1 MVSLPLRSGLQQFS
15 YSGSCA
21 VIGCYISKHGAPNRQ
36 AGYIRWETR
45 ATSYAHH
52 GAHILL
58 FSSQF
63 IEVRNISSGRLV
75 QVIEGDDVRLLHQPQ
90 EKVTEDAILAVMKG
104 GMDDKDGI
112 SEKLVELSE
121 TSEIGATPST
131 ATMRANVDALWDEW
145 DL

>member
-1 MVSLPLRSGLQQFS
+1 
-15 YSGSCA
+15 
-21 VIGCYISKHGAPNRQ
+21 
-36 AGYIRWETR
+36 
-45 ATSYAHH
+45 
-52 GAHILL
+52 
-58 FSSQF
+58 
-63 IEVRNISSGRLV
+63 
-75 QVIEGDDVRLLHQPQ
+75 VIEGDDVRLLHQPQ

-131 ATMRANVDALWDEW
+131 ATTRANDDALWDEW